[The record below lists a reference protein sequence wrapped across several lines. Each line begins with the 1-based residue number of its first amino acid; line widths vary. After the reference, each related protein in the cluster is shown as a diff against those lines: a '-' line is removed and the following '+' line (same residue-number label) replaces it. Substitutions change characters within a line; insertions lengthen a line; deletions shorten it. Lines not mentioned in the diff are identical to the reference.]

1 MNNGHTFHIPVLGIG
16 FSVDTPLKVSH
27 LGIDSVMSLC
37 DDILLEKLRKMYSD
51 KFKLHYDEITDKVQD
66 FRAKRITAYLDLMN
80 QMVDSNIQEVKDSMS
95 TNYDKVKDYIKN
107 LPEASALMQDFEEL
121 VNKRLNIDKV
131 KEWVSDKLRKGSLDV
146 NIMTKVDRDNYVDG
160 EKLPIEFNDAHAAVR
175 GFANSTLE
183 SAVILSAGMSPR
195 LYSYFAQ
202 FEDFYPSK
210 IGYIKKKI
218 ILKVSDYRSALIQ
231 GQFLAKKGIWVSEYR
246 VESGLNCGGH
256 AFATE
261 GHLIGPILE
270 DFKTKRN
277 ELAQTVF
284 EILKGAL
291 EAQERE
297 VPEAVLSLKVSAQ
310 GGVGTNEEHEF
321 LLDYYNVDSVG
332 WGTPFLLVPEVTNV
346 DQPTIHKLIAAKEED
361 LYLSGISPLGVP
373 FNNLRDNTKDIEK
386 LGLMTKGRPGSPCP
400 KKYLALNKSYNEEG
414 ICTASREFQHLK
426 LKELEG
432 ADISKEEY
440 NAEYEKITEK
450 ACICTGLG
458 TSALLN
464 NDIET
469 RKEGAGIS
477 VCPGPNMAY
486 FSKQMSLNEIVNHIY
501 GRLDVIS
508 RDDRPNMY
516 LKELSLYVDYL
527 KKQVGSVLLKASR
540 KDEKKLI
547 KFANNLQV
555 GIVYYQEMFD
565 ENIEVFKGNIKQ
577 NLESLKAFSTQI
589 NVIVLPLNID

>member
-1 MNNGHTFHIPVLGIG
+1 
-16 FSVDTPLKVSH
+16 
-27 LGIDSVMSLC
+27 
-37 DDILLEKLRKMYSD
+37 
-51 KFKLHYDEITDKVQD
+51 
-66 FRAKRITAYLDLMN
+66 
-80 QMVDSNIQEVKDSMS
+80 
-95 TNYDKVKDYIKN
+95 
-107 LPEASALMQDFEEL
+107 
-121 VNKRLNIDKV
+121 V
-131 KEWVSDKLRKGSLDV
+131 KEWASDKLRKGSLDV

-160 EKLPIEFNDAHAAVR
+160 EKLPIEFNDAQAAVR

-195 LYSYFAQ
+195 LYSYLAQ

-210 IGYIKKKI
+210 TGYIKKKI

-231 GQFLAKKGIWVSEYR
+231 GQFLAKKEICVSEYR

-256 AFATE
+256 AFATK

-277 ELAQTVF
+277 ELTQTVF
-284 EILKGAL
+284 ETLKGAL

-297 VPEAVLSLKVSAQ
+297 VPEEVLSLKVSAQ

-321 LLDYYNVDSVG
+321 LLDYYNVDSVEC
-332 WGTPFLLVPEVTNV
+332 GTPFLLVPEVTNV
-346 DQPTIHKLIAAKEED
+346 DQPTIDKIIGAEEKD
-361 LYLSGISPLGVP
+361 LYLSGVSPLGVP

-386 LGLMTKGRPGSPCP
+386 LGLMAKGRPGSLCP

-414 ICTASREFQHLK
+414 MCTASRQFQHLK
-426 LKELEG
+426 LKELED

-440 NAEYEKITEK
+440 NAGYEKITEK
-450 ACICTGLG
+450 ACICRGLG

-486 FSKQMSLNEIVNHIY
+486 FSKQMSLNEMLNHIY

-527 KKQVGSVLLKASR
+527 K
-540 KDEKKLI
+540 
-547 KFANNLQV
+547 
-555 GIVYYQEMFD
+555 
-565 ENIEVFKGNIKQ
+565 
-577 NLESLKAFSTQI
+577 
-589 NVIVLPLNID
+589 

>member
-95 TNYDKVKDYIKN
+95 NNYDKVKDYIKN

-284 EILKGAL
+284 ETLKGAL

-386 LGLMTKGRPGSPCP
+386 LGLITKGRPGSPCP

-540 KDEKKLI
+540 NDEKKLI
-547 KFANNLQV
+547 KFANNLQA

>member
-27 LGIDSVMSLC
+27 LGIDSVMSIC
-37 DDILLEKLRKMYSD
+37 DDMLLEKLRKMYSD

-80 QMVDSNIQEVKDSMS
+80 QMVDSNIEEVKDSLS

-107 LPEASALMQDFEEL
+107 LPEASAMKQDFEEL
-121 VNKRLNIDKV
+121 VNKHLSINKV
-131 KEWVSDKLRKGSLDV
+131 KEWVSDKLQKGSLDV

-195 LYSYFAQ
+195 LYSYLAQ

-210 IGYIKKKI
+210 TGYIKKKI

-270 DFKTKRN
+270 DFKTKRD
-277 ELAQTVF
+277 ELTQTVF
-284 EILKGAL
+284 ETLKRAL

-297 VPEAVLSLKVSAQ
+297 VPEEVLSLKVSAQ

-321 LLDYYNVDSVG
+321 LLEHYNVDSVG

-346 DQPTIHKLIAAKEED
+346 DQPTIDKLIGAREED

-386 LGLMTKGRPGSPCP
+386 LGLMEKGRPGSSCP
-400 KKYLALNKSYNEEG
+400 KKYLALDKSYNEEG
-414 ICTASREFQHLK
+414 MCTASRQFQHLK
-426 LKELEG
+426 LKELEE

-469 RKEGAGIS
+469 SKEGAGIS

-486 FSKQMSLNEIVNHIY
+486 FSKQMSLNEMVNHIY

-527 KKQVGSVLLKASR
+527 KKQVGSVLLKASP

-547 KFANNLQV
+547 KFANNLQA
-555 GIVYYQEMFD
+555 GIVYYQEMF
-565 ENIEVFKGNIKQ
+565 EKNLEVFKGNIKQ
-577 NLESLKAFSTQI
+577 NLDSLKAFSTQI

>member
-1 MNNGHTFHIPVLGIG
+1 M
-16 FSVDTPLKVSH
+16 
-27 LGIDSVMSLC
+27 
-37 DDILLEKLRKMYSD
+37 
-51 KFKLHYDEITDKVQD
+51 
-66 FRAKRITAYLDLMN
+66 
-80 QMVDSNIQEVKDSMS
+80 
-95 TNYDKVKDYIKN
+95 
-107 LPEASALMQDFEEL
+107 
-121 VNKRLNIDKV
+121 
-131 KEWVSDKLRKGSLDV
+131 KEWASDKLRKGSLDV

-160 EKLPIEFNDAHAAVR
+160 EKLPIEFNDAQAAVR

-195 LYSYFAQ
+195 LYSYLAQ

-210 IGYIKKKI
+210 TGYIKKKI

-231 GQFLAKKGIWVSEYR
+231 GQFLAKKEICVSEYR

-256 AFATE
+256 AFATK

-277 ELAQTVF
+277 ELTQTVF
-284 EILKGAL
+284 ETLKGAL

-297 VPEAVLSLKVSAQ
+297 VPEEVLSLKVSAQ

-321 LLDYYNVDSVG
+321 LLDYYNVDSVECG
-332 WGTPFLLVPEVTNV
+332 MPFLLVPEVTNV
-346 DQPTIHKLIAAKEED
+346 DQPTKDKIIGAEEKD
-361 LYLSGISPLGVP
+361 LYLSGVSPLGVP

-386 LGLMTKGRPGSPCP
+386 LGLMAKGRPGSLCP

-414 ICTASREFQHLK
+414 MCTASRQFQHLK
-426 LKELEG
+426 LKELED

-440 NAEYEKITEK
+440 NAGYEKITEK
-450 ACICTGLG
+450 ACICRGLG

-486 FSKQMSLNEIVNHIY
+486 FSKQMSLNEMLNHIY

-527 KKQVGSVLLKASR
+527 K
-540 KDEKKLI
+540 
-547 KFANNLQV
+547 
-555 GIVYYQEMFD
+555 
-565 ENIEVFKGNIKQ
+565 
-577 NLESLKAFSTQI
+577 
-589 NVIVLPLNID
+589 